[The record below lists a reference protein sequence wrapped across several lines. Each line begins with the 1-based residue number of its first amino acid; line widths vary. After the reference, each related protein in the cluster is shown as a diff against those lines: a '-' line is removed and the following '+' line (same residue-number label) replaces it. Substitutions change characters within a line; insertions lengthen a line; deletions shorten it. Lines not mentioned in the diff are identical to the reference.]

1 MTWKETCPMDEKM
14 KFIVA
19 VNESDESIA
28 QLCRRFGISRKTGY
42 KWIDRY
48 ETDGPAGL
56 EDRAP
61 IPYRCPHQTPIEV
74 VDALLDVRRLHPT
87 WGPKKVRAWLEAK
100 GSHGS
105 LPAVSTIA
113 QLFTSYGL
121 IRPRRRRI
129 RTPPGAMPLVPGGE
143 PNELWCVDFK
153 GQFTLGDKTR
163 CYPLTITDHVSRYLL
178 RCEGLTS
185 TKEASARVQFE
196 RTFREFG
203 LPDRIRSDNGV
214 PFASTGVGGLSTLSV
229 WWIQLGITPE
239 RIEPGHPEQN
249 GRHER
254 MHKTLKL
261 ETAIEPEDTLP
272 DQQRAFDRFRH
283 EYNDER
289 PHEALAMKTP
299 ASRYAVSR
307 RVMPERLRAPEYPEE
322 MLVRVVD
329 EAGRLNHCG
338 SKVMLTRLL
347 AHQPVGL
354 HECGEDRW
362 RVHYGPV
369 VLGELQWRNK
379 QLRLERVTTSSGDG
393 GAPQR

>member
-1 MTWKETCPMDEKM
+1 MDEKM

-19 VNESDESIA
+19 VNESDESVA

-48 ETDGPAGL
+48 ETYGPAGL

-61 IPYRCPHQTPIEV
+61 IPYRCPHQTPIVV
-74 VDALLDVRRLHPT
+74 VDAVLDVRRAHPT

-100 GSHGS
+100 GSYES

-113 QLFTSYGL
+113 QLLGSHGL

-129 RTPPGAMPLVPGGE
+129 RTPPGVTPLVAGGE

-185 TKEASARVQFE
+185 TKEAPARAQFE

-214 PFASTGVGGLSTLSV
+214 PFASVGVGGLSALSV

-261 ETAIEPEDTLP
+261 ETAISPQHALA

-307 RVMPERLRAPEYPEE
+307 RVMPDRPRAPEYPEGTI
-322 MLVRVVD
+322 VRIVD
-329 EAGRLNHCG
+329 DAGRLKHRGGN
-338 SKVMLTRLL
+338 VMLTRLL

-354 HECGEDRW
+354 RECGEDRW
-362 RVHYGPV
+362 RAYYGPV
-369 VLGELQWRNK
+369 VLGEVQWRNQ
-379 QLRLERVTTSSGDG
+379 QLRLDRVTTSGADG